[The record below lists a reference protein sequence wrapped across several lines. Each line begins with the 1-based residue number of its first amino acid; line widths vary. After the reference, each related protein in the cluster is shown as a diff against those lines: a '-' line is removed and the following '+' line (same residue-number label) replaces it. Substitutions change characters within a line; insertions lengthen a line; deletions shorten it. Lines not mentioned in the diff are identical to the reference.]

1 MTQSQEDALYD
12 FLDNETGPFTLEH
25 AAASIKTNSQKTGRL
40 AKEIRSLINA
50 RNIAFSMDTNQ
61 WISRRGCFANVPF
74 VISPTRME
82 LANGILIPGHRC
94 LPFAN
99 PQLFPQEYVF
109 YWNGNPIPVTAVEG
123 EPEEFYPYYALFGE
137 EFAPQYVARD
147 NPANESAY
155 NQDPYEDPPEVSV
168 HTLDMRNIY
177 RETFF
182 VPGDRFVVR
191 TRDWKAGAFEL
202 FKTGKDDWADAGL
215 LEWAACA
222 EKGFARSFQTIGP
235 GSSTEEQILFAYWY
249 GGERMRDI
257 PAYALEEYLYEK
269 TEHIETTAYGIESRF
284 WYAGKEI
291 PDRLFLEDPASITG
305 RTGIEELLHNAGVP
319 ISEYVIQS
327 YIRDALYRNDLSRSS
342 IIGRILPPAAGAD
355 EHTRACLSKYISH
368 ALDTFK
374 PGYSPFTG
382 QAAGPV
388 RQRAAELHTAVI
400 ELILRLQKGTIK
412 PSCLPK
418 HTFVVLS
425 QIQNHSAILLE
436 DLDME
441 ESPPAA
447 ELETLDNSL
456 DSMIETYE
464 DMKELIDDAL
474 RNFRRQ
480 GLSVVKARDPAASGS
495 PPGYSIQISLGG
507 TEIWR
512 RIIVP
517 GLVSLKTLRC
527 ITGVLFGWK
536 DAEADPPDCRF
547 TLVNGAQDGGPEP
560 LLEWEDTVEDL
571 NSRRIQ
577 ELRYEQPGK
586 WVVKLLLL
594 SCQDADAAGAGAV
607 RCVAGAGASP
617 PDFITGPLQLKRYI
631 DSLNWT
637 EKLDRYADPKGFDLN
652 ACNRELASRF

>member
-25 AAASIKTNSQKTGRL
+25 AAASIKTNSQKTVRL
-40 AKEIRSLINA
+40 VKEIRSLINS
-50 RNIAFSMDTNQ
+50 RNIAFSMDANQ
-61 WISRRGCFANVPF
+61 WISRRGCFASVPF

-99 PQLFPQEYVF
+99 PHLLPQEYLF

-155 NQDPYEDPPEVSV
+155 NQDPYEDPPEVSI

-177 RETFF
+177 RESFF

-191 TRDWKAGAFEL
+191 ARDWKAGAFDL
-202 FKTGKDDWADAGL
+202 FKTDKDAWAAGDL

-222 EKGFARSFQTIGP
+222 EKGFDRSFQTIGP
-235 GSSTEEQILFAYWY
+235 GSSTEEQIAFAYWY

-269 TEHIETTAYGIESRF
+269 TEGIETTAYGIESRF

-291 PDRLFLEDPASITG
+291 PDRLFLEITGSITE
-305 RTGIEELLHNAGVP
+305 RTGIEELLSNAGVP
-319 ISEYVIQS
+319 VSEYVIQP
-327 YIRDALYRNDLSRSS
+327 YVRDALYQNDLSRSR
-342 IIGRILPPAAGAD
+342 IIDRILPPAAGAG
-355 EHTRACLSKYISH
+355 EHIRDCLSKYINQ

-374 PGYSPFTG
+374 PEYSLFTD
-382 QAAGPV
+382 QAAGPI

-425 QIQNHSAILLE
+425 QLQNHSALLLE

-441 ESPPAA
+441 EALPVA
-447 ELETLDNSL
+447 ELETMDNSL

-474 RNFRRQ
+474 WNFRRQ
-480 GLSVVKARDPAASGS
+480 GLSVVKARGPDASAA
-495 PPGYSIQISLGG
+495 PPRYTLQISLGG
-507 TEIWR
+507 TGIWR
-512 RIIVP
+512 RLVVS
-517 GLVSLKTLRC
+517 GSVSLKTLGW
-527 ITGVLFGWK
+527 IIGVLFGWK
-536 DAEADPPDCRF
+536 DERSDPPDYCF
-547 TLVNGAQDGGPEP
+547 TPAHAAPDAEQQPS
-560 LLEWEDTVEDL
+560 LEWEATVEDL
-571 NSRRIQ
+571 NSRSIQ
-577 ELRYEQPGK
+577 ELQYEQPGK
-586 WVVKLLLL
+586 WVVNILIL
-594 SCQDADAAGAGAV
+594 SCQDADAKGAAV

-617 PDFITGPLQLKRYI
+617 PDFITGPLQLKRHL
-631 DSLNWT
+631 DSLNWA
-637 EKLDRYADPKGFDLN
+637 EKMDWSADPKGFDLN